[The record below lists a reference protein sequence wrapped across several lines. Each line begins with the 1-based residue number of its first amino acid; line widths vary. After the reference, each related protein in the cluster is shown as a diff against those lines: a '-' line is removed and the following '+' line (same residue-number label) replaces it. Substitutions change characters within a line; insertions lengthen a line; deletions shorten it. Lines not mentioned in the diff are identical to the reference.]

1 MFKRYYRVLMLLLA
15 GIVIISMPFGALAK
29 SSDPV
34 TGNPIAKIAQD
45 ASPAVVNID
54 TETLV
59 QQPLI
64 PFIDDPLFR
73 QFFGEE
79 WRRFTQVIPMRG
91 KGSGFIVSKD
101 GYILTNNH
109 VVESADKIIVTLA
122 DGRQLD
128 AKIVGKDPTFDLA
141 VIKVTATNLPVLSMG
156 DSDAVQVGEWVVAIG
171 NPFGLEHTVTVGV
184 ISAKNRSVRA
194 GNLSFDGFLQTD
206 AAINP
211 GNSGG
216 PLLDL
221 DGKVVGINTAIIP
234 YAQGIGFAIPVNMAK
249 NVIDD
254 LLTYGKVRRGWLGV
268 YVQPLTRDFI
278 QAYNLKIKEGA
289 VVADVMPNSP
299 AEKAG
304 IKRGDVITKIDGNK
318 IKDPQ
323 DLVFQVRKHMVGD
336 KLKIEVVNRSGSKT
350 VTVTLEEIPGQT
362 ETSNVKSSDLDTL
375 GIEVSPITPTLKERF
390 GIQKDQGLVVTEVK
404 VGSAAHKVGLREGDL
419 ILEAN
424 GVPVNSAEDLKRA
437 LSQSAEVVVLL
448 VWRDGR
454 TFFVSLR
461 I

>member
-1 MFKRYYRVLMLLLA
+1 
-15 GIVIISMPFGALAK
+15 
-29 SSDPV
+29 
-34 TGNPIAKIAQD
+34 
-45 ASPAVVNID
+45 
-54 TETLV
+54 
-59 QQPLI
+59 
-64 PFIDDPLFR
+64 
-73 QFFGEE
+73 
-79 WRRFTQVIPMRG
+79 
-91 KGSGFIVSKD
+91 
-101 GYILTNNH
+101 
-109 VVESADKIIVTLA
+109 
-122 DGRQLD
+122 
-128 AKIVGKDPTFDLA
+128 
-141 VIKVTATNLPVLSMG
+141 
-156 DSDAVQVGEWVVAIG
+156 
-171 NPFGLEHTVTVGV
+171 
-184 ISAKNRSVRA
+184 
-194 GNLSFDGFLQTD
+194 
-206 AAINP
+206 
-211 GNSGG
+211 
-216 PLLDL
+216 
-221 DGKVVGINTAIIP
+221 
-234 YAQGIGFAIPVNMAK
+234 MAK

-304 IKRGDVITKIDGNK
+304 IKRGDVITKIDGNM

-350 VTVTLEEIPGQT
+350 VTVTLEEIPGQD
-362 ETSNVKSSDLDTL
+362 ETPSVEATNLRDSL

-404 VGSAAHKVGLREGDL
+404 AGSAAHKVGLREGDL

-424 GVPVNSAEDLKRA
+424 GISVKSIEDLKRA

>member
-1 MFKRYYRVLMLLLA
+1 M
-15 GIVIISMPFGALAK
+15 
-29 SSDPV
+29 
-34 TGNPIAKIAQD
+34 
-45 ASPAVVNID
+45 
-54 TETLV
+54 
-59 QQPLI
+59 
-64 PFIDDPLFR
+64 
-73 QFFGEE
+73 
-79 WRRFTQVIPMRG
+79 
-91 KGSGFIVSKD
+91 
-101 GYILTNNH
+101 
-109 VVESADKIIVTLA
+109 
-122 DGRQLD
+122 
-128 AKIVGKDPTFDLA
+128 
-141 VIKVTATNLPVLSMG
+141 
-156 DSDAVQVGEWVVAIG
+156 
-171 NPFGLEHTVTVGV
+171 
-184 ISAKNRSVRA
+184 
-194 GNLSFDGFLQTD
+194 
-206 AAINP
+206 
-211 GNSGG
+211 
-216 PLLDL
+216 DL

-304 IKRGDVITKIDGNK
+304 IKRGDVITKIDGIQ